1 MKKLVGQDSWKRPV
15 YQEVT
20 PMRDY
25 RYAQQLELQLN
36 KTVDATPEE
45 FEKWRKEELDWYAD
59 RQIPF
64 IAFMAFV
71 QVFAFGSMLMA
82 FYLIGLAV

>member
-1 MKKLVGQDSWKRPV
+1 MP
-15 YQEVT
+15 
-20 PMRDY
+20 
-25 RYAQQLELQLN
+25 QQLELLLN
-36 KTVDATPEE
+36 KPKDATPEE
-45 FEKWRKEELDWYAD
+45 FEKWRKEELDWYGD

-71 QVFAFGSMLMA
+71 QVFVFGCMLAA